1 MLRPS
6 RWGVA
11 AAAAV
16 VLAGLAPTARAAE
29 VDKLLPADSEYVIA
43 VNVRQIVDS
52 EIIKKYALGQIKDF
66 LAGGDAQ
73 KFLKD
78 LGLDPLKDID
88 RVIVGASGTDQ
99 NDFKGLAVVRGKF
112 NPEKL
117 YAAAEA
123 QTKKDPDHFSLV
135 KDGADVMFKFQPD
148 QGNPVY
154 GTVVNDSTVVVASDK
169 KLVSAALAASSGD
182 KKPAVNK
189 DLAALISR
197 MDDKS
202 SLYLCALTKDKLNKL
217 KLPQGGAPANIKDQ
231 LGKLDTVAASLRI
244 SADISFDVSLG
255 MADDAS
261 ADEMGKTVDDG
272 IQQIKGLL
280 PFLVANNPQL
290 KPLAD
295 AAKSLKSG
303 VKGKT
308 VSISGKLPGDAIGQ
322 LINMGG

>member
-6 RWGVA
+6 RWGI
-11 AAAAV
+11 AAAV
-16 VLAGLAPTARAAE
+16 AVILAGTPPTARAAE
-29 VDKLLPADSEYVIA
+29 VDKLLPADSEYIIA
-43 VNVRQIVDS
+43 VNVRQILDS

-66 LAGGDAQ
+66 LAGNDPQ

-88 RVIVGASGTDQ
+88 RIVIGASGTDQ
-99 NDFKGLAVVRGKF
+99 NDGKGLAIIRGKF

-117 YAAAEA
+117 YQSAEA

-154 GTVVNDSTVVVASDK
+154 GTVINDSTVVVGTEK
-169 KLVSAALAASSGD
+169 KLITAALAASSGD
-182 KKPAVNK
+182 KKPAINK
-189 DLAALISR
+189 DLAALVSR
-197 MDDKS
+197 MDDRS
-202 SLYLCALTKDKLNKL
+202 SLYLCALTKDKLDKL
-217 KLPQGGAPANIKDQ
+217 KLPPGGAPANLKDQ
-231 LGKLDTVAASLRI
+231 LGKLDSVAAAVRI
-244 SADISFDVSLG
+244 SADIVFDVTLG
-255 MADDAS
+255 MADETS

-272 IQQIKGLL
+272 INQIKGLL
-280 PFLVANNPQL
+280 PFLVANDPKM

-303 VKGKT
+303 VKGKS
-308 VSISGKLPGDAIGQ
+308 VSISGKVPGDAIGK
-322 LINMGG
+322 LLNTGD